1 MPRHGTGREAWC
13 PPGAKTLGLGPSSA
27 RSWRAGITR
36 TVRPSN
42 WTSWRTD
49 SMRSLSAKA
58 TQALGDVTGTA
69 SIERWNDDAGRTLAE
84 VIATIDRAV
93 ELLEGY

>member
-1 MPRHGTGREAWC
+1 
-13 PPGAKTLGLGPSSA
+13 
-27 RSWRAGITR
+27 
-36 TVRPSN
+36 
-42 WTSWRTD
+42 
-49 SMRSLSAKA
+49 MRSLSAKA